1 MISMIVDSIR
11 VNLINPSRV
20 MLLREHDGPRYL
32 ALVIGNGE
40 ADAIAVRLQSQ
51 EVPRP
56 LTHDLLNKMVE
67 DLGGSVV
74 RVAITELVDTTYY
87 ATIFMDINGTPY
99 ELDARPSDAVALAI
113 RADVPIL
120 VHPDVLDQAGF
131 EPDQDGES
139 SDQDEDEFV
148 AEEKLGVFREFIN
161 ELDIDDLGKT

>member
-20 MLLREHDGPRYL
+20 MLLREQDGPRYL

-40 ADAIAVRLQSQ
+40 ADAIAVRLQNQ

-74 RVAITELVDTTYY
+74 RVGIT
-87 ATIFMDINGTPY
+87 
-99 ELDARPSDAVALAI
+99 
-113 RADVPIL
+113 
-120 VHPDVLDQAGF
+120 
-131 EPDQDGES
+131 
-139 SDQDEDEFV
+139 
-148 AEEKLGVFREFIN
+148 
-161 ELDIDDLGKT
+161 